1 MNLIKSYQLF
11 LENHSYFDNVVTQF
25 LIFNEKK
32 LGVYFDRFD
41 IINSD
46 DICMNIIAYTK
57 VGPKGEVPTVDK
69 IIFDIIDFQTWLI
82 ESDTS
87 LHKYRKSIYSDRTSE
102 EEIMDMKTNII
113 REITYSKSEPN
124 DYHKK
129 LIDKIF
135 NYDDVWVKSKDKI
148 TEIISTIKKF
158 DIEEIEDRSV
168 EFTDDL
174 SGWSPQ
180 MMFGYTRSNHWQLMG
195 NEYNIDDLTCS
206 IIWNAWHTKEFGYD
220 QSREFINIK
229 LNYFL
234 DENKPCLIFKMNFN
248 NKEYIEKPMLYVE
261 NVVDRM
267 IIRFKQLY
275 NIEKVLL
282 PYNRKERKYDAN
294 ISKISDYDITFI
306 LK

>member
-46 DICMNIIAYTK
+46 DTCMNIIAYTK

-168 EFTDDL
+168 EFTDEL
-174 SGWSPQ
+174 TGWKPT
-180 MMFGYTRSNHWQLMG
+180 MMFAYYIKNHWQVIVDKPSLEDI
-195 NEYNIDDLTCS
+195 NDLTCS
-206 IIWNAWHTKEFGYD
+206 VIWNWHLSKSNGV
-220 QSREFINIK
+220 K
-229 LNYFL
+229 LDYLNL
-234 DENKPCLIFKMNFN
+234 VKPCLCFNMNTT
-248 NKEYIEKPMLYVE
+248 NKEYIEKPILYVE
-261 NVVDRM
+261 KIVDRM
-267 IIRFKQLY
+267 VIRFKQLY
-275 NIEKVLL
+275 NIEEVLL
-282 PYNRKERKYDAN
+282 PYNRKERKYDAKVTN
-294 ISKISDYDITFI
+294 ISDYDIIFI